1 MVAYICAVALEGD
14 EADLVTALVG
24 LTQEVDGGAL
34 FRVRVKVRV
43 RVRAGAGARVRVR
56 VTLAAFMRL
65 SAMLPEAS
73 TTKMTSEPALRA
85 IFLARTSL
93 CSMYTPFFLA
103 GLATC

>member
-43 RVRAGAGARVRVR
+43 RVRAGARVRVR

>member
-1 MVAYICAVALEGD
+1 VVAYICAVALEGD

-43 RVRAGAGARVRVR
+43 RVRAGARVRVR